1 VGLSPF
7 FKVWKTMIIAVGID
21 IVDVKR
27 MSRTLKTYKG
37 RFREKYFTS
46 SEREYCSSQSK
57 PAQHYAVRF
66 AAKEALYKALG
77 EPWPQG
83 VGHRDVEVAS
93 SDEGSP
99 SLKLSHELKEAF
111 AKKGMTNI
119 HLSLS
124 HTAKLAVAVVIV
136 ES

>member
-1 VGLSPF
+1 
-7 FKVWKTMIIAVGID
+7 MIIAVGID

-46 SEREYCSSQSK
+46 SECEYCSAQSK

-83 VGHRDVEVAS
+83 VGHRDVEVVS

-99 SLKLSHELKEAF
+99 SL
-111 AKKGMTNI
+111 
-119 HLSLS
+119 
-124 HTAKLAVAVVIV
+124 
-136 ES
+136 